1 MAEKEF
7 SYEYNPVKEQKGG
20 VEASKVIWSTKS
32 LGVAVDALAKGLPL
46 KANPFCG
53 TNTKLL
59 KPELVYKR
67 TQEEL
72 DDYIKC
78 MNDPIYFA
86 EKCFLMTPNGL
97 SKVTLRDYQVDYI
110 NHLKNNKFSIFLSC
124 RQSGKT
130 QLIDSQIVV
139 RVPRKNIS
147 VHFIKL
153 LKEYHYYIDNDDNY
167 VLSLPLFELYN
178 IYSNAFINKF
188 RYYLYKC
195 RFNIKHNSIKRNII
209 TKCISLIDF
218 IDYKFIK
225 KEHLIDNYKT
235 IEEIELDKSIEIL
248 TDTGFSP
255 VSRLMLSKPF
265 DIYKIRLENEYW
277 LECADEHIVF
287 DTDFNEVYVEQ
298 LHPGDYIQTDQ
309 GLQKIVSIEHNNTK
323 VCMGDI
329 TVDDSNH
336 RFYSNGILSHNST
349 TTAIFCLWK
358 ILFNVDK
365 NALIL
370 SKSGAAGRDL
380 LSKIKDMYLYLPYY
394 LKCGTMKWNQSEI
407 SFDNNSSIKTE
418 AFSPTAGVGSTVS
431 FLILDEFAWCPPN
444 DVELFYNN
452 IIPTVTT
459 MPDANVCIMSTQ
471 NGFNMFYK
479 LWKSSIEKKSI
490 YAPFKVDWYQVPQYN
505 METKT
510 WEKRTEDWKNKM
522 VGVLG
527 SEEAFYYQYG
537 TQFSASD
544 TCLVSRETLTRIH
557 KDEIL
562 FTARESLI
570 SSLFSKFLFVNPEYD
585 VTNFKRKY
593 YIVLVDL
600 AEGGG
605 ADYTVFQILEVTV
618 DLLTGKVAFEQ
629 VAFWRSNTVDIEK
642 AAVEF
647 WVMMGQL
654 FRSDLSN
661 VIVSI
666 EWNTYGALFYNY
678 ICLLNETENFKDSIW
693 RFNICKEFDI
703 SVLCHYKKANMN
715 EEIAGIK
722 NKNAKTIPG
731 IRWSAES
738 KKTGCAMLKMM
749 IEKGELIIRDIVQI
763 GELEN
768 FEDKNGSG
776 SYKASYGHDDMMMT
790 LVQLPMVL
798 QTSKY
803 KEFIEDITE
812 HSKLNALGEIQSQ
825 REFNFGD
832 MMEVGFQQSNTPGSI
847 FSDYSSAPW

>member
-7 SYEYNPVKEQKGG
+7 SYEYNPVKEIKGG

-32 LGVAVDALAKGLPL
+32 LNAAVDALTKGLPL

-97 SKVTLRDYQVDYI
+97 SKVTLRDYQVDYL

-130 QLIDSQIVV
+130 QLIDSQIVIKL
-139 RVPRKNIS
+139 PRKNIN
-147 VHFIKL
+147 VRFVNL
-153 LKEYHYYIDNDDNY
+153 LKDYHYYEDNDDNY
-167 VLSLPLFELYN
+167 ILCIPLFELYN
-178 IYSNAFINKF
+178 IYSDECINKC
-188 RYYLYKC
+188 RYHLYKL
-195 RFNIKHNSIKRNII
+195 RFNIKHNDIKRNII

-265 DIYKIRLENEYW
+265 DIYKITLENGYY

-287 DTDFNEVYVEQ
+287 YSDFYEKYVDQ
-298 LHPGDYIQTDQ
+298 LHIGDYIQTDQ
-309 GLQKIVSIEHNNTK
+309 GPQRIVSIEHNNTK

-329 TVDDSNH
+329 TVDDDNH

-370 SKSGAAGRDL
+370 SKSGPAGRDL
-380 LSKIKDMYLYLPYY
+380 LAKIKDMYLYLPYY
-394 LKCGTMKWNQSEI
+394 LKSGTMKWNQSEI

-418 AFSPTAGVGSTVS
+418 AFSPTAGLGSTIS

-479 LWKSSIEKKSI
+479 LWKNSIEKKSI

-522 VGVLG
+522 IGVLG

-544 TCLVSRETLTRIH
+544 ACLVSREMLTKIH
-557 KDEIL
+557 QNEIL
-562 FTARESLI
+562 FEAKEELV
-570 SSLFSKFLFVNPEYD
+570 SSLYSKFLFVNPEYD
-585 VTNFKRKY
+585 TANFKIKY

-605 ADYTVFQILEVTV
+605 ADYTVFQILEVNV
-618 DLLTGKVAFEQ
+618 NPITGKVTFEQ

-678 ICLLNETENFKDSIW
+678 ICLLNEPENFKDSIW
-693 RFNICKEFDI
+693 RFNICREFDTA
-703 SVLCHYKKANMN
+703 VLCHYKKANMN

-731 IRWSAES
+731 IRWSGES

-768 FEDKNGSG
+768 FEDKTGSG

-798 QTSKY
+798 QTGKY
-803 KEFIEDITE
+803 KEFIEDISE
-812 HSKLNALGEIQSQ
+812 RSKLDSLGELQSQ
-825 REFNFGD
+825 REFNYGD

-847 FSDYSSAPW
+847 FSDYTSTPW

>member
-7 SYEYNPVKEQKGG
+7 SYEYNPVKEIKGG

-32 LGVAVDALAKGLPL
+32 LNAAVDALTKGLPL

-97 SKVTLRDYQVDYI
+97 SKVTLRDYQVDYL

-130 QLIDSQIVV
+130 QLIDSQIVIQL
-139 RVPRKNIS
+139 PRKNINARF
-147 VHFIKL
+147 VNL
-153 LKEYHYYIDNDDNY
+153 LKDYHYYEDNDDNY
-167 VLSLPLFELYN
+167 ILSIPLFELYN
-178 IYSNAFINKF
+178 IYSDRFINKC
-188 RYYLYKC
+188 RHHLYKL
-195 RFNIKHNSIKRNII
+195 RFNIKHNDIKRNII

-225 KEHLIDNYKT
+225 KEHLTDNYKT
-235 IEEIELDKSIEIL
+235 IEEIELDKSIKIL
-248 TDTGFSP
+248 TDTGFSD

-265 DIYKIRLENEYW
+265 DIYKITLENGYW

-287 DTDFNEVYVEQ
+287 DTDFNEIYVEQ
-298 LHPGDYIQTDQ
+298 LHIGDYIQTDQ
-309 GLQKIVSIEHNNTK
+309 GLQKIISIEHNNTK
-323 VCMGDI
+323 ICMGDI
-329 TVDDSNH
+329 TVDDDNH

-370 SKSGAAGRDL
+370 SKSGPAGRDL
-380 LSKIKDMYLYLPYY
+380 LAKIKDMYLYLPYY

-418 AFSPTAGVGSTVS
+418 AFSPTAGLGSTIS

-479 LWKSSIEKKSI
+479 LWKNSIEKKSI

-510 WEKRTEDWKNKM
+510 WEKRTEEWKNKM
-522 VGVLG
+522 IGVLG

-544 TCLVSRETLTRIH
+544 ACLVSRETLTKIH
-557 KDEIL
+557 QSEIL
-562 FTARESLI
+562 FTREELV
-570 SSLFSKFLFVNPEYD
+570 SSLDSKFLFVNPEYD
-585 VTNFKRKY
+585 ATNFKNKY

-605 ADYTVFQILEVTV
+605 ADYTVFQILEVKVNTI
-618 DLLTGKVAFEQ
+618 TGKVTFEQ

-654 FRSDLSN
+654 FRTDLSN

-693 RFNICKEFDI
+693 RFNFCKEFDT

-768 FEDKNGSG
+768 FEDKTGSG

-798 QTSKY
+798 QTGKY
-803 KEFIEDITE
+803 KEFIEDISE
-812 HSKLNALGEIQSQ
+812 RSKLDSLGELQSQ
-825 REFNFGD
+825 RDFNFGD
-832 MMEVGFQQSNTPGSI
+832 MMEVGFQQSNTSGSI
-847 FSDYSSAPW
+847 FNDYTSAPW

>member
-7 SYEYNPVKEQKGG
+7 TWDYDPVKQPKDG
-20 VEASKVIWSTKS
+20 VEASKVVWSTKS
-32 LGVAVDALAKGLPL
+32 LNAAVDALAKGLPL

-59 KPELVYKR
+59 KPDLVYRR
-67 TQEEL
+67 TEEEVE
-72 DDYIKC
+72 DYIKC

-86 EKCFLMTPNGL
+86 EKCFLMTPKGL
-97 SKVTLRDYQVDYI
+97 QPVKMRDYQIEYLQ
-110 NHLKNNKFSIFLSC
+110 NLKTFRFNVLRAC
-124 RQSGKT
+124 RQAGKT
-130 QLIDSQIVV
+130 QLIDSQIVIKL
-139 RVPRKNIS
+139 PIKNIN
-147 VHFIKL
+147 VRFINL
-153 LKEYHYYIDNDDNY
+153 LKDYHYYEDNDDNY
-167 VLSLPLFELYN
+167 ILTIPLFELYN
-178 IYSNAFINKF
+178 IYSDKFINKC
-188 RYYLYKC
+188 RHHLYKL
-195 RFNIKHNSIKRNII
+195 RFNIKHNDIKRNII

-218 IDYKFIK
+218 IYYKFIK
-225 KEHLIDNYKT
+225 KEYLTDNYKT
-235 IEEIELDKSIEIL
+235 IEEIELDKSIEIF

-265 DIYKIRLENEYW
+265 DIYKITLENGYW

-287 DTDFNEVYVEQ
+287 DTDFNEIYVDQ
-298 LHPGDYIQTDQ
+298 LHTGDYIQTDQ
-309 GLQKIVSIEHNNTK
+309 GLQKIISIEHYNTK

-329 TVDDSNH
+329 TVDDDNH
-336 RFYSNGILSHNST
+336 RFYSNGILSHNSV
-349 TTAIFCLWK
+349 TTAIFGLWK
-358 ILFNVDK
+358 ILFSNDR
-365 NALIL
+365 NGLIL
-370 SKSGAAGRDL
+370 SKSGPAGRDL
-380 LSKIKDMYLYLPYY
+380 LKKVKDMYMYLPYH
-394 LKCGTMKWNQSEI
+394 LKAGTMKWNQSEI
-407 SFDNNSSIKTE
+407 SFDNNSSLKTE
-418 AFSPTAGVGSTVS
+418 AFSPTAGIGSTLNL
-431 FLILDEFAWCPPN
+431 LILDEFAWCPQN
-444 DVELFYNN
+444 DVELFYENV
-452 IIPTVTT
+452 IPTVTT
-459 MPDANVCIMSTQ
+459 LPDSNVCICSTQ
-471 NGFNMFYK
+471 NGFNKFYQIFN
-479 LWKSSIEKKSI
+479 SAITGKSI
-490 YAPFKVDWYQVPQYN
+490 YHPQTIDWWQVPNYN
-505 METKT
+505 LETGQ
-510 WEKRTEDWKNKM
+510 WEPRTEEWKQM
-522 VGVLG
+522 MIGVLG

-544 TCLVSRETLTRIH
+544 ACLVSRETLTKIH
-557 KDEIL
+557 QSEIL
-562 FTARESLI
+562 FTAREELV
-570 SSLFSKFLFVNPEYD
+570 SSLYSKFLFVNPEYD
-585 VTNFKRKY
+585 VTNFKNKY

-605 ADYTVFQILEVTV
+605 ADYTVFQILEVKV
-618 DLLTGKVAFEQ
+618 NSITGKVTFEQ

-654 FRSDLSN
+654 FRTDLSN

-678 ICLLNETENFKDSIW
+678 ICLLNETENFKDSFW
-693 RFNICKEFDI
+693 RFNICKEFDT

-768 FEDKNGSG
+768 FEDKTGSG

-798 QTSKY
+798 QTGKY
-803 KEFIEDITE
+803 KEFIEDISE
-812 HSKLNALGEIQSQ
+812 HSKLDSLGELQSQ
-825 REFNFGD
+825 RDFNFGD
-832 MMEVGFQQSNTPGSI
+832 MMEVGVQQSNTTSI
-847 FSDYSSAPW
+847 FSDYTSAPW